1 MKKVLLTLAL
11 AAFAFAANAQEATK
25 VDDGIGVAVEVQV
38 MPNLNGGNWFQMPA
52 IRGRYTLSN
61 GDNVRLTLGFNRHYD
76 NGKVALAIP
85 VREDYATDAAYN
97 AAQATYEHDLNDYAK
112 ATWGNFSLGL
122 GYEHFFVKEGRLRPY
137 AGCDLNL
144 TWNFA
149 RTHTFNEYGVWTS
162 ATDVNWYTTDIV
174 TKGTAVD
181 PVTAIGYDK
190 SFVWGLGAFTG
201 VDFYLYKGLYI
212 GAELNLGVNFEYKG
226 NIVTTTK
233 HTNPALTAERV
244 DEIVRNDAGSNI
256 TYAVVPMLRLG
267 WEF

>member
-38 MPNLNGGNWFQMPA
+38 VPNFNGGNWFQMPE
-52 IRGRYTLSN
+52 IRGRYTLGN

-85 VREDYATDAAYN
+85 VREDYATDALYD
-97 AAQATYEHDLNDYAK
+97 AAQANYEHALNNYNK
-112 ATWGNFSLGL
+112 TTWGNFSLGL

-137 AGCDLNL
+137 VGGALNL

-149 RTHTFNEYGVWTS
+149 RTHTFTEYKS
-162 ATDVNWYTTDIV
+162 ATSDDWYNTDVVI
-174 TKGTAVD
+174 KGKAID
-181 PVTAIGYDK
+181 PSATLHEK

-212 GAELNLGVNFEYKG
+212 GAELNLGVNFQYDG

-233 HTNPALTAERV
+233 DSNPNVDDRV
-244 DEIVRNDAGSNI
+244 DEQVRKNAGSTI
-256 TYAVVPMLRLG
+256 SYAVIPMLRLG